1 MTNTTATT
9 IGQLYKQQG
18 KDIGVTVKK
27 EFAVPFDAIYITPGF
42 NAKDA
47 IYRDV
52 VEGMKNTLR
61 KGGYLPKM
69 IVEPQPCGTR
79 FELIAGQHRYHAYKE
94 LIEEG
99 MDFRR
104 VTVEGFKGTAAEKV
118 VTMMKENEGRQFTPV
133 QRANA
138 WGRLVEQFGW
148 TRQEIVDE
156 FATNMSTVTH
166 HMAIFEL
173 SDRVK
178 AYISEGRIAADYA
191 VELNRKGGEQ
201 AVINV
206 VENAGQKKATR
217 TSTNAWRPVNGR
229 NVCVLLKS
237 VNIRREGD
245 HMVARFT
252 GEEWEKIQAV
262 LETLGSDGEGK

>member
-18 KDIGVTVKK
+18 KDGGITVKK
-27 EFAVPFDAIYITPGF
+27 EFAVPFDAIYIVPGF
-42 NAKDA
+42 NAKDT

-61 KGGYLPKM
+61 KCGYLPKM

-118 VTMMKENEGRQFTPV
+118 LVMMKENEGRQFTPV

-156 FATNMSTVTH
+156 FATNISTVTH

-173 SDRVK
+173 TDRVK

-191 VELNRKGGEQ
+191 VELNRKGVEQ

-217 TSTNAWRPVNGR
+217 TNTNAWRPVNGR

-262 LETLGSDGEGK
+262 LETLNTEG

>member
-1 MTNTTATT
+1 MSTSTT

-18 KDIGVTVKK
+18 KDGVIACRK
-27 EFAVPFDAIYITPGF
+27 EFAVPFDAIYIIPGF
-42 NAKDA
+42 NAKDI

-52 VEGMKNTLR
+52 VEGMKTTLR

-99 MDFRR
+99 VDFRR

-118 VTMMKENEGRQFTPV
+118 LVMMKENEGRQFTPV

-138 WGRLVEQFGW
+138 WGRLVVQFGW

-173 SDRVK
+173 TERVK

-201 AVINV
+201 AVIDV
-206 VENAGQKKATR
+206 VEKSGQKKATR
-217 TSTNAWRPVNGR
+217 TNTNAWRPASGKKVCTILKGI
-229 NVCVLLKS
+229 NV
-237 VNIRREGD
+237 RPEGD
-245 HMVARFT
+245 CMVARFT
-252 GEEWEKIQAV
+252 PEEWEEVQAV
-262 LETLGSDGEGK
+262 LETLNTEG